1 MSTADPETQVH
12 TDTREATTWPGLHGR
27 LTAEE
32 VLHILDKFSKL
43 LIGLLHLAP
52 RSISLV
58 QGRLRSLLCLFCL
71 PRSLRHSA
79 EDATTFYQCPLE
91 LCLCVP
97 SPAQR

>member
-1 MSTADPETQVH
+1 MSIVDPETQVH
-12 TDTREATTWPGLHGR
+12 TDTREASTWPGPHGR

-58 QGRLRSLLCLFCL
+58 QGRLGSLLSLLCL
-71 PRSLRHSA
+71 PTSLGHSA
-79 EDATTFYQCPLE
+79 EDAATFYQCPLQ

-97 SPAQR
+97 SPAQS